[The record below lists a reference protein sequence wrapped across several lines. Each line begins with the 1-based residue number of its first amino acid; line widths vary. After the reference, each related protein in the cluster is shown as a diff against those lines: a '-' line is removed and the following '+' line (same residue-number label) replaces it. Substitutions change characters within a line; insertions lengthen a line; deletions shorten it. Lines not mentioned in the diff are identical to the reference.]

1 MLRRDYAYLIFF
13 IIHIPII
20 FLIDTAPLQPSWL
33 RTELSQQ
40 LRDFYISTYRDKF
53 FEEPAPVWFTTFIWM
68 ELLYHVPLSIW
79 AIGGLLRD
87 ELLGI
92 CAHMFL
98 ISFLLTQYFVIDHP
112 LVPVHL
118 LIFGVQAFI
127 TSLTCLVDVW
137 SWEDRSTDEKTQ
149 ITYLYAPYVALGALM
164 ALDMIFRLRRQLQA
178 TSVKSKRA

>member
-1 MLRRDYAYLIFF
+1 CTNANAPLAKMLRRDYAYLVFF

-87 ELLGI
+87 
-92 CAHMFL
+92 
-98 ISFLLTQYFVIDHP
+98 HP

-164 ALDMIFRLRRQLQA
+164 ALDMIFRLHRQLRA